1 MTDITNLMNQIESVI
16 PIWVLQIALIIVSVF
31 AASYLCQRAIARL
44 EIQLKKTVNP
54 WDDAFLDAVKRPL
67 SVLIWC
73 LGVFAAFE
81 LLRLRQPG
89 LFINELID
97 PSRTIVIIGIISW
110 FVIRFINMVEENIKG
125 DIYIGSSKNKKKL
138 DNDTLSAMMR
148 LLRLCVTIISALV
161 MLQSLGFSISG
172 VLAFGG
178 VGGIAVGFA
187 SKDLLANFFG
197 GLMIYLDRPFGVGDW
212 VRSPDKDIEGVVES
226 IGWRLT
232 CIRRFDKRPLYVP
245 NSAFTSIAVENP
257 SRMTHRRIYETIG
270 IRYDDSQKVSLIVNE
285 VEAMLREHDGVDT
298 NQTLIVNFNAFA
310 ASSLDFFVYCYT
322 KTTNWVTY
330 HQVKQ
335 DVLLKVNAIIE
346 QHGAQI
352 AFPTST
358 LHVRQEDGV
367 PAFQPGT
374 SPLAEGNLET
384 VSPDLSRASTAS
396 MSKD

>member
-1 MTDITNLMNQIESVI
+1 MTDYTALINQIESFIPLWVI
-16 PIWVLQIALIIVSVF
+16 QLFTIVIFAFLAGYFCRRALK
-31 AASYLCQRAIARL
+31 RL
-44 EIQLKKTVNP
+44 EVQLKKTENP
-54 WDDAFLDAVKRPL
+54 WDDAFLNAIRRPL
-67 SVLIWC
+67 SVLIWV
-73 LGVFAAFE
+73 LGLFAAFE
-81 LLRLRQPG
+81 LLRMRHPD
-89 LFINELID
+89 LFINDIID
-97 PSRTIVIIGIISW
+97 PGRTAIIIMIMSW
-110 FVIRFINMVEENIKG
+110 FLVRFINMVESNLKG
-125 DIYIGSSKNKKKL
+125 DIFIGSAKKKKKL
-138 DNDTLSAMMR
+138 DNDTLSAIMR
-148 LLRLCVTIISALV
+148 LLRLCVIIVSVLV

-270 IRYDDSQKVSLIVNE
+270 IRYDDYSA
-285 VEAMLREHDGVDT
+285 VEAIVSEIDEMIRAHDGVDT
-298 NQTLIVNFNAFA
+298 NQTIIVNFNAFA

-322 KTTNWVTY
+322 KTTNWVVY

-335 DVLLKVNAIIE
+335 DILFKINEIIE
-346 QHGAQI
+346 RHQAQI

-358 LHVRQEDGV
+358 LHVVGSENNPVLPKDGILS
-367 PAFQPGT
+367 T
-374 SPLAEGNLET
+374 SDMN
-384 VSPDLSRASTAS
+384 PDLPRAAS
-396 MSKD
+396 FKAEPKMP